1 MSAYHGWL
9 ICKEAYFFMATS
21 DRRSYQR
28 LSVQLD
34 ILYRKPGPILGQ
46 LREARTSN
54 VSVGGVCF
62 RTMDDSLRAGTILE
76 VELRI
81 PPLYGVLETGG
92 RIHGLAQVLRAEKS
106 HPTHEDPHSDDPCYI
121 IIVAA
126 RFCHRPVLSQFRVSL
141 GPGPFKDLNRRPGHV
156 HAIVDG
162 VPCQRKAAARQMDG
176 TGPVGP
182 FG

>member
-1 MSAYHGWL
+1 
-9 ICKEAYFFMATS
+9 MATS

-62 RTMDDSLRAGTILE
+62 RTTDESLRADTILE

-81 PPLYGVLETGG
+81 PPLHGVLETGG
-92 RIHGLAQVLRAEKS
+92 RIRGLAQVLRAEKS
-106 HPTHEDPHSDDPCYI
+106 HQTQEDPQSDGPCYMT
-121 IIVAA
+121 VAV
-126 RFCHRPVLSQFRVSL
+126 RFCRRPTLSQFRLSL
-141 GPGPFKDLNRRPGHV
+141 GPSPFKDLDRRPGHI
-156 HAIVDG
+156 HAIIDG
-162 VPCQRKAAARQMDG
+162 VPCQRKAAARQMDD
-176 TGPVGP
+176 TDSVGP
-182 FG
+182 SG